1 MQAVILLKIQI
12 KGLFFPGQ
20 YLPVNTTGTSK
31 TLKPWVFRVIKIL
44 STNGLKLFLSCL
56 VPFPVLSY
64 SFSLPQWNPAQPN
77 QGPNPLSLPTL
88 LSLHA
93 IMPHI
98 SHSPYRIPLF
108 IPWICYE
115 RSFNEFYLSIWNQLV
130 FNQRLQ
136 LFVQSPQPH
145 LLIFAWTNWM
155 CFPNILVKIQ
165 MNIWIPETKHKE
177 LKC

>member
-56 VPFPVLSY
+56 VPFPALSY

-77 QGPNPLSLPTL
+77 QAQPTL
-88 LSLHA
+88 PPHPTLPSCHHA
-93 IMPHI
+93 PYLPFTLPHPTFHTMDMLWEKFQWI
-98 SHSPYRIPLF
+98 LPFYMKPNSFQPKASVVCSVTTF
-108 IPWICYE
+108 IDFCLNKLNVFSQHIGQNP
-115 RSFNEFYLSIWNQLV
+115 NEYLNSWDKAQGIAM
-130 FNQRLQ
+130 
-136 LFVQSPQPH
+136 
-145 LLIFAWTNWM
+145 LI
-155 CFPNILVKIQ
+155 
-165 MNIWIPETKHKE
+165 
-177 LKC
+177 